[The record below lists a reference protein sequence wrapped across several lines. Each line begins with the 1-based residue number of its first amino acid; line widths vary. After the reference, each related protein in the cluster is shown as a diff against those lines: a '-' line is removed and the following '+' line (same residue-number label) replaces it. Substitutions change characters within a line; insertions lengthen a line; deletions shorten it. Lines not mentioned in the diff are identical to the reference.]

1 MNILLASDVS
11 PLVNGGAE
19 RMVQEYAKGLV
30 RRGHQVDILF
40 RMPVDCGAVPREW
53 NGCRLHAYP
62 VSRRGNMRF
71 LLSTLT
77 NARSALRAAW
87 SASRPQVV
95 NLHQPFTGLAL
106 LFQQR
111 KQRVPLVYSFQ
122 SPAPAEY
129 LTQTYLGQGNGP
141 SPVPGWWH
149 QKVVAKAMSGVE
161 GAVLQRSE
169 GIIVMSDHMKNQMH
183 RWHAGTEKK
192 RVRRIPGGVDVDR
205 FSPSGERLALRASFG
220 LPTTKKA
227 VLTLRHLVPRTGV
240 ENLLRATAEM
250 VRLRQ
255 DFLLLIAGEGPLLG
269 RVRSLVGELALT
281 GYVRLLGVID
291 EERLPDLYRTA
302 DLYVQPDTELQ
313 GFGLPVIEAL
323 ACGTPVLANRTGG
336 VCEVLEALGK
346 EHLFSSAEPRI
357 MAREM
362 HRALDDR
369 EMQTNGV
376 RYHRFAKEGFSWDR
390 IVDQVEA
397 FLQEI
402 CEGHGEGGG
411 GTAAVAAAPGS
422 R

>member
-1 MNILLASDVS
+1 MNILLAADVS

-40 RMPVDCGAVPREW
+40 RMPADCGAVPREW

-87 SASRPQVV
+87 SASRPDVV
-95 NLHQPFTGLAL
+95 NLHQPFTGLPL
-106 LFQQR
+106 LLQQR
-111 KQRVPLVYSFQ
+111 VPRVPLVYSFQ

-129 LTQTYLGQGNGP
+129 LTQNIPAAGNGP
-141 SPVPGWWH
+141 GAASRWWH
-149 QKVVAKAMSGVE
+149 REVVARAMSRVE
-161 GAVLQRSE
+161 GAVLQRSD
-169 GIIVMSDHMKNQMH
+169 GIIVMSDYMRTQMH
-183 RWHAGTEKK
+183 RWHPATETKW
-192 RVRRIPGGVDVDR
+192 VRRIPGGVDVGR

-220 LPTTKKA
+220 LPATRKA
-227 VLTLRHLVPRTGV
+227 VLTIRHLVPRTGV

-269 RVRSLVGELALT
+269 RVRSLVEELALT
-281 GYVRLLGVID
+281 EHVRLLGVID
-291 EERLPDLYRTA
+291 EQRLPDLYRTA

-323 ACGTPVLANRTGG
+323 ACGTPVMANRTGG

-362 HRALDDR
+362 HRALDNP
-369 EMQTNGV
+369 ELGTNGV
-376 RYHRFAKEGFSWDR
+376 RYHRFAREGFSWDR

-402 CEGHGEGGG
+402 CEGHRGGGEGA
-411 GTAAVAAAPGS
+411 AAVAAALGS

>member
-1 MNILLASDVS
+1 
-11 PLVNGGAE
+11 
-19 RMVQEYAKGLV
+19 MVQEYAKGLV

-40 RMPVDCGAVPREW
+40 RLPADCGAVPREW
-53 NGCRLHAYP
+53 NGCRLHAYR

-77 NARSALRAAW
+77 NARSALREAW
-87 SASRPQVV
+87 SASRPHVV

-141 SPVPGWWH
+141 SPAPGWWR
-149 QKVVAKAMSGVE
+149 QKVVAKAMSTVE
-161 GAVLQRSE
+161 GAVLQRSD
-169 GIIVMSDHMKNQMH
+169 GIIVMSDHMRNQMY
-183 RWHAGTEKK
+183 RWHSGTETKW
-192 RVRRIPGGVDVDR
+192 VRRIPGGVDVGR
-205 FSPSGERLALRASFG
+205 FSPSGERRALRASFG
-220 LPTTKKA
+220 LPTTKKV
-227 VLTLRHLVPRTGV
+227 VLTVRHLVPRTGV

-250 VRLRQ
+250 VRLRH

-269 RVRSLVGELALT
+269 RVRSLIGELALT
-281 GYVRLLGVID
+281 RYVRLLGVID

-346 EHLFSSAEPRI
+346 EHLFSSTEPRI
-357 MAREM
+357 MAREL
-362 HRALDDR
+362 HRALDNP
-369 EMQTNGV
+369 ELHANGG

-390 IVDQVEA
+390 IIDQVEA

-402 CEGHGEGGG
+402 CEGHPGRGGR
-411 GTAAVAAAPGS
+411 TAARAAAQGS